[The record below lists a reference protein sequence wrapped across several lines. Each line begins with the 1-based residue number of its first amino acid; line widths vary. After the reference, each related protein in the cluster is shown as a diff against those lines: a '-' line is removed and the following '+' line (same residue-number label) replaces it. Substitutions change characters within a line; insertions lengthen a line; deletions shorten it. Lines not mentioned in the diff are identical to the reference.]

1 MHLVV
6 LSSLVDSDLPVVKAT
21 LQLLDKRAEL
31 EGTVQPKTLTVD
43 KNLRVWEPLG
53 ENGTLVPTTS
63 VLKVTESDETT
74 VKLESDAESITR
86 LQDMMSYQP
95 DYFVGRYVYKYFEA
109 SKSKEAGV
117 FMGLVLDCDEREGR
131 PGQFVWLVHYT
142 DGFREDF
149 DLSLIHI

>member
-1 MHLVV
+1 M
-6 LSSLVDSDLPVVKAT
+6 AGWT
-21 LQLLDKRAEL
+21 
-31 EGTVQPKTLTVD
+31 
-43 KNLRVWEPLG
+43 
-53 ENGTLVPTTS
+53 TTS
-63 VLKVTESDETT
+63 CCCCCCRLLRSPWDARMWLTESDETT

-109 SKSKEAGV
+109 SRSKEAGV

-149 DLSLIHI
+149 DLACGTD